1 MHTPIKIVNEI
12 YIKIGRIEYR
22 CTSLESGII
31 KYKKI

>member
-12 YIKIGRIEYR
+12 YIKMWSIEYR
-22 CTSLESGII
+22 CTSIESGII